1 MEPLRLL
8 FFLLV
13 AGVSFG
19 FSQNCQ
25 TAPAVPAGQLKL
37 AAGRVILDEDGVAS
51 IQGGQE
57 VYARITNQSEINVP
71 YWIVVELLPEGKKVY
86 SMICKYQGE
95 LAPKTSAV
103 ILGSSSGEPPV
114 SPVSFRVSVTKGPDN
129 SDPADGILLYQ
140 VYSNPPKKNP
150 PTPKP

>member
-1 MEPLRLL
+1 MKPLRLL

-57 VYARITNQSEINVP
+57 VYTKITNQSEINVP
-71 YWIVVELLPEGKKVY
+71 YWVAVELLPEAKKPY
-86 SMICKYQGE
+86 ALICKYQGE

-103 ILGSSSGEPPV
+103 VLGSSPAEP
-114 SPVSFRVSVTKGPDN
+114 PVSFRVSVTKGPDK

-140 VYSNPPKKNP
+140 IYSNPPKKNP